1 MNAGDGMKKT
11 HRRFINRIKKAQEG
25 HTNCQK
31 ITDCCLDEPDI
42 QEELDLQKELE
53 KRFRELSGE
62 AELRIIKKGK
72 EFAC

>member
-31 ITDCCLDEPDI
+31 ITDCCLGEPDI
-42 QEELDLQKELE
+42 QEEMDLQKELE

-62 AELRIIKKGK
+62 AE
-72 EFAC
+72 